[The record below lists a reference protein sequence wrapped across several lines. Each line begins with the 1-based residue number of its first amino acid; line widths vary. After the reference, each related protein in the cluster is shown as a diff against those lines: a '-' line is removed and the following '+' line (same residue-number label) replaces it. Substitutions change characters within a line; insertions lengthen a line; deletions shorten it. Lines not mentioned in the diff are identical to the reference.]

1 MNRKCVQCGK
11 DFVLTDSEI
20 SFYKEKGL
28 SLPKRC
34 KACRDA
40 NRKTKA
46 GMNYGNTEK
55 NYNKDI
61 TVDTKTSRK
70 SKPRAQSNIKF
81 YLMVALLVALVIG
94 GITLFSDNFS
104 NNSTPAPT
112 YESVS
117 QYKYNFASEERLV
130 EHFNK
135 HGAEFGYTSKEAYLQ
150 GANNVIQNPNAKRK
164 TEAEDGDYVYYV
176 QSSNEIVF
184 VSPNG
189 IIRTYFRPTDGI
201 AYFNRTQISIMNF

>member
-70 SKPRAQSNIKF
+70 PKPQAQSNRKF

-94 GITLFSDNFS
+94 GIISS
-104 NNSTPAPT
+104 NNLTPAPT
-112 YESVS
+112 YD
-117 QYKYNFASEERLV
+117 FASEESLV

-150 GANNVIQNPNAKRK
+150 GAKNVIQNPNAKKK
-164 TEAEDGDYVYYV
+164 TEADGDYVYYV

-184 VSPNG
+184 VSPGG
-189 IIRTYFRPTDGI
+189 IITTYFRPTDGI
-201 AYFNRTQISIMNF
+201 DYFNRTQILIMNF

>member
-1 MNRKCVQCGK
+1 MKRICVQCGEE
-11 DFVLTDSEI
+11 FFIADSEV
-20 SFYKEKGL
+20 SFYKNKGL
-28 SLPKRC
+28 SIPKRC
-34 KACRDA
+34 KACRDT

-46 GMNYGNTEK
+46 GMNYDNTQK

-70 SKPRAQSNIKF
+70 PKPQAQSNRKV

-94 GITLFSDNFS
+94 GITLFSDNSS
-104 NNSTPAPT
+104 NNSTTAPT

-117 QYKYNFASEERLV
+117 QYKYNFANEEALV

-135 HGAEFGYTSKEAYLQ
+135 HGAEFGYTTKEAYLQ
-150 GANNVIQNPNAKRK
+150 GANNVIQNPNATKK
-164 TEAEDGDYVYYV
+164 TEADGDYVYYV

-184 VSPNG
+184 VSPSG
-189 IIRTYFRPTDGI
+189 TIRTYFRPTDGI
-201 AYFNRTQISIMNF
+201 AYFNRTQILIMNF